1 MPLQEDYRVTLDA
14 FQGPLDL
21 LLFLIRRAEVDIHDI
36 PVAEITDQ
44 YLAFLQQ
51 IEDIDVELA
60 GEFLVMAATLIELK
74 SRTLAPPEDGETGA
88 TEDAESQ
95 LPGAGADPR
104 YELVRQLLA
113 YQRYRIAAE
122 ELDARRIEFA
132 HRFPLRAGQ
141 RDRRPPEAAPGT
153 AGAEDEPADEE
164 LPEAV
169 ELELEDVHIMD
180 LAEAY
185 ERITASIDFS
195 RFGDHVVEVD
205 DTPIALH
212 QEDLLDR
219 LARAEAQRLTLQ
231 ETFEGQTR
239 GQRIGLFL
247 AALELVRLHRVT
259 VLQDDIDS
267 EIELALIGE
276 GEEKDEGIE
285 RGDGETQRLRDEET
299 P

>member
-1 MPLQEDYRVTLDA
+1 MMPLPMPLQEDYRVTLDA

-21 LLFLIRRAEVDIHDI
+21 LLYLIRRAEVDIHDI
-36 PVAEITDQ
+36 PVAQITDQ
-44 YLAFLQQ
+44 YLAFLKQ

-60 GEFLVMAATLIELK
+60 GEFLVMAATLIEIK
-74 SRTLAPPEDGETGA
+74 SRTLAPPEDAETGLA
-88 TEDAESQ
+88 DDADRDI
-95 LPGAGADPR
+95 PGAGAADPR

-122 ELDARRIEFA
+122 ELEARRIEFA

-141 RDRRPPEAAPGT
+141 RDRIEAETEAMTDDEVPG
-153 AGAEDEPADEE
+153 A
-164 LPEAV
+164 
-169 ELELEDVHIMD
+169 ELELEDVHVMD

-185 ERITASIDFS
+185 QRIMASIDFS
-195 RFGDHVVEVD
+195 RFGDHIVEMD

-219 LARAEAQRLTLQ
+219 LNRAREKRLTLQ

-239 GQRIGLFL
+239 SQRIGLFL
-247 AALELVRLHRVT
+247 ATLELVRLHRIT

-267 EIELALIGE
+267 EIELALIAEGE
-276 GEEKDEGIE
+276 GD
-285 RGDGETQRLRDEET
+285 
-299 P
+299 

>member
-1 MPLQEDYRVTLDA
+1 MPPLQEEYRVTLDA

-21 LLFLIRRAEVDIHDI
+21 LLYLIRRAEVDIHDI
-36 PVAEITDQ
+36 PVAQITDQ
-44 YLAFLQQ
+44 YLAFLRQV
-51 IEDIDVELA
+51 EDIDVELA

-74 SRTLAPPEDGETGA
+74 SRTLAPPEDGEGRPIDEA
-88 TEDAESQ
+88 GGD

-122 ELDARRIEFA
+122 ELDARRLEFA
-132 HRFPLRAGQ
+132 HRFPLRAGR
-141 RDRRPPEAAPGT
+141 RDRREEEEPEAGDPG
-153 AGAEDEPADEE
+153 A
-164 LPEAV
+164 
-169 ELELEDVHIMD
+169 ELELEDVHVMD

-185 ERITASIDFS
+185 QYIMASIDFT
-195 RFGDHVVEVD
+195 RFGDHIVEMD

-219 LARAEAQRLTLQ
+219 LSRAREGRLTLQ
-231 ETFEGQTR
+231 ETFEGQNR

-247 AALELVRLHRVT
+247 ATLELVRLRRIT

-267 EIELALIGE
+267 EIELALIEEGGE
-276 GEEKDEGIE
+276 QNEG
-285 RGDGETQRLRDEET
+285 Q
-299 P
+299 